1 MEKSSQAALQHTG
14 VTCYIVRSKKEVTM
28 FKRWAGMVMVLIS
41 CLAEDAGAQ
50 AIKMTVAQAGVNPGT
65 SLYFIAQKENLFAK
79 HGLEVK
85 IVDTTTPAAVQ
96 AMLGGSMQLTLG
108 AGPAF
113 VTATLEGA
121 PPFVVVSSWVNVF
134 PYAVVARKEIAK
146 IQDLKGKTGQVG
158 ATFGSAPD
166 VALRFGLAK
175 MGLDPE
181 KDVKLTQM
189 PRPDWIN
196 VIAQLEKGDV
206 QFSVLPPPYDRM
218 GEKRGFHSL
227 FSLPEL
233 GIQWQ
238 QNGEWVLKSYVASNR
253 EAVLRFVRAL
263 ADSMTVY
270 FNQKEKTI
278 TYLTEF
284 LGSNREDTEYA
295 YQIFAKWA
303 DRNPRPKADSIRNTL
318 LAIRNTTPKAAGADP
333 AAFVD
338 TSIVDQLLKEGY
350 FK

>member
-1 MEKSSQAALQHTG
+1 MFNLILLIA
-14 VTCYIVRSKKEVTM
+14 IVLVS
-28 FKRWAGMVMVLIS
+28 FPFN
-41 CLAEDAGAQ
+41 DAGAQ
-50 AIKMTVAQAGVNPGT
+50 TIKMTVAQAGVNPGT
-65 SLYFIAQKENLFAK
+65 SLYFIAQKENLFSK
-79 HGLEVK
+79 QGLEIK
-85 IVDTTTPAAVQ
+85 IVDTTTTAAVQ

-121 PPFVVVSSWVNVF
+121 PPFVVVSSWINVF

-146 IQDLKGKTGQVG
+146 IQELKGKTGQVG

-166 VALRFGLAK
+166 VALRFGLSK

-189 PRPDWIN
+189 PRPDWAN
-196 VIAQLEKGDV
+196 VIAQIERGDV

-218 GEKRGFHSL
+218 GEKRGFHTL
-227 FSLPEL
+227 FSLPDL
-233 GIQWQ
+233 GIHWQ

-253 EAVLRFVRAL
+253 EAVVRFVRAL
-263 ADSMTVY
+263 AEAMNVY
-270 FNQKEKTI
+270 FNQKEKTV
-278 TYLTEF
+278 TYLMEF

-295 YQIFAKWA
+295 HQIFAKWA
-303 DRNPRPKADSIRNTL
+303 DRNPRPKADSIKNTL
-318 LAIRNTTPKAAGADP
+318 LAIGSTTPKAASADP
-333 AAFVD
+333 ASFID
-338 TSIVDQLLKEGY
+338 TSIVDQLVKEGY

>member
-1 MEKSSQAALQHTG
+1 MLNLIFVVAIVVVSALSTDG
-14 VTCYIVRSKKEVTM
+14 S
-28 FKRWAGMVMVLIS
+28 
-41 CLAEDAGAQ
+41 AQ
-50 AIKMTVAQAGVNPGT
+50 TIKMSVAQAGVNPGT

-85 IVDTTTPAAVQ
+85 IVDTTTTAAVQ

-121 PPFVVVSSWVNVF
+121 PPFVVVSSWINVF

-166 VALRFGLAK
+166 VALRFGLSK

-189 PRPDWIN
+189 PRPDWVN
-196 VIAQLEKGDV
+196 VIAQIERGDV

-218 GEKRGFHSL
+218 GEKRGFHTL
-227 FSLPEL
+227 FSLPDL
-233 GIQWQ
+233 GIHWQ

-253 EAVLRFVRAL
+253 EVVVRFVRAV
-263 ADSMTVY
+263 ADAMAVY

-295 YQIFAKWA
+295 YQTFAKWA
-303 DRNPRPKADSIRNTL
+303 DRNPRPKADSIKNTL
-318 LAIRNTTPKAAGADP
+318 LAIGNTTPKASAADP
-333 AAFVD
+333 TSFID